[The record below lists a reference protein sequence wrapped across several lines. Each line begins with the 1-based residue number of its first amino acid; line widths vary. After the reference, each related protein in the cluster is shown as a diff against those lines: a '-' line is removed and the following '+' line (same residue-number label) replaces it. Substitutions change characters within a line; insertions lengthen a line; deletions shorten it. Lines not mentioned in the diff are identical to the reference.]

1 MRLTQVFAFA
11 PIIVFIFTT
20 SLSVKGTETRHSLDS
35 YSKFDGIE
43 EESEA
48 TGYMKL
54 GDIKGE
60 FRSTSSSG
68 FGRGERQLEADSYMK
83 LGDIKGESLMNGLM
97 KLGDIK
103 ADYRLE
109 RSYDDFEQTG
119 WWKELERLI
128 WEAEAD
134 DFIWEDE
141 AEDF

>member
-1 MRLTQVFAFA
+1 
-11 PIIVFIFTT
+11 
-20 SLSVKGTETRHSLDS
+20 
-35 YSKFDGIE
+35 
-43 EESEA
+43 
-48 TGYMKL
+48 MKL

-68 FGRGERQLEADSYMK
+68 SGRVERQLEADSYMK
-83 LGDIKGESLMNGLM
+83 LGDIKGESLMNGFM

-109 RSYDDFEQTG
+109 PPYDDFEETG
-119 WWKELERLI
+119 WWEELERLI

-141 AEDF
+141 AGDF

>member
-11 PIIVFIFTT
+11 PIIVLIFTT
-20 SLSVKGTETRHSLDS
+20 SLLAEETETKHSPDS

-43 EESEA
+43 GESQA

-60 FRSTSSSG
+60 SF
-68 FGRGERQLEADSYMK
+68 
-83 LGDIKGESLMNGLM
+83 MNGFM

-109 RSYDDFEQTG
+109 PSYDDFEELS

-128 WEAEAD
+128 WEAESD

-141 AEDF
+141 AGDF